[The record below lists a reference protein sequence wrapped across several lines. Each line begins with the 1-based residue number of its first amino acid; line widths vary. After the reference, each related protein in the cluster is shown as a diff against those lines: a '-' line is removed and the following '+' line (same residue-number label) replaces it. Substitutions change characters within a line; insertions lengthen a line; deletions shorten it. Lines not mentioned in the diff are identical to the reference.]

1 MDPTRVLAIVAGVA
15 GVSLALLAAIRARR
29 AGKAL
34 AVWPTTVPG
43 AARQAR
49 LRALVLAIA
58 AVAGVV
64 AAIGHGP
71 GRERRA
77 PSGRLVPV
85 MFALDVSR
93 SMDVDDASPTR
104 RNAAEDVVL
113 RMVRRTTALNA
124 GLVVFSGEA
133 VLVCPVTT
141 DATAQRLAVAETAEL
156 GETIIGGSALGPAI
170 ARALDALPPV
180 RRAAIVLVSDGDDTA
195 GEIEPVLARAIA
207 RGVVVHAVGVGTPEG
222 RRMAVRRGDRGS
234 AGEERVARLDEQRLR
249 DVATATGG
257 SYVRWDGTEA
267 SERAIERWLADE
279 ADEPPRPLALGW
291 VRACLVL
298 MFVALVVEHRLL
310 RSDGGVAHA

>member
-1 MDPTRVLAIVAGVA
+1 VLSIVAGVA
-15 GVSLALLAAIRARR
+15 SVSLALLAVIRARR
-29 AGKAL
+29 AERAL
-34 AVWPTTVPG
+34 AVWPTTVAG
-43 AARQAR
+43 AVRQVR
-49 LRALVLAIA
+49 LRALVLVIA
-58 AVAGVV
+58 AVAAVV

-71 GRERRA
+71 GRARRA

-113 RMVRRTTALNA
+113 RLVRRTTALNA

-141 DATAQRLAVAETAEL
+141 DATAQRLALAETVAL

-222 RRMAVRRGDRGS
+222 RPMRVRRGGGRD
-234 AGEERVARLDEQRLR
+234 AGVDARVARLDEQRLR

-257 SYVRWDGTEA
+257 SYVRWDGSEA
-267 SERAIERWLADE
+267 SVRAISRWLADE

-291 VRACLVL
+291 VRACLLL
-298 MFVALVVEHRLL
+298 MFAALVAEQRLL